1 MASDE
6 VMRREMPKMVVVVVA
21 VVADLCSRGTTFY
34 WVVETGVEE
43 QHYYEI
49 EFKDKLF
56 KLHFSGEMDGTAS
69 TRVTQVEEMKE
80 MKERQCSVII

>member
-1 MASDE
+1 MES
-6 VMRREMPKMVVVVVA
+6 P
-21 VVADLCSRGTTFY
+21 
-34 WVVETGVEE
+34 GVEE
-43 QHYYEI
+43 QQHYEI